1 MNSYQALVPPSLTG
15 SDWPHLL
22 CSNLDDNLLDMGDL
36 NEHRIARIAEVL
48 ADFRNLQHTIAAT
61 NISAPSQTE
70 HFTPAWTLL
79 RQCATDGQYILDRA
93 ADLSFPVGQNDQEQR
108 TLELLE
114 VLLDAYA
121 RRHEA
126 QKIYMRQIAAQ
137 RCILARKQV
146 LDATGS
152 PNASNEQQ
160 LYACDVQMQQE
171 LQQITDE
178 YVYVDLLSNDQSLGR
193 WTAEDPGLYDIISW
207 LHTRS

>member
-1 MNSYQALVPPSLTG
+1 MAQSTLTRIPF
-15 SDWPHLL
+15 SAV
-22 CSNLDDNLLDMGDL
+22 

-114 VLLDAYA
+114 CVPTLLHTCQSQNGQLIGFIIVFRVLLDAYA

-160 LYACDVQMQQE
+160 LYACDVQMQQVSAPV
-171 LQQITDE
+171 LQRT
-178 YVYVDLLSNDQSLGR
+178 LSPQWRRNTKRGE
-193 WTAEDPGLYDIISW
+193 T
-207 LHTRS
+207 